1 MMQRQQRADSAGN
14 EVFGLFFIMRE
25 RGLVKPSFLRLD
37 AAPFHAEAIDLKPQ
51 LRHQVRIL
59 PPAHIM
65 IVCNSGAAAIVDMPL
80 FVPVIPAVVFVPAFD
95 LRCSRRR
102 AEEHAFPE

>member
-1 MMQRQQRADSAGN
+1 
-14 EVFGLFFIMRE
+14 MRE
-25 RGLVKPSFLRLD
+25 RGFVKLSLLRLD
-37 AAPFHAEAIDLKPQ
+37 AAPFHAETIDLKPQ
-51 LRHQVRIL
+51 LRHQVCIL

-65 IVCNSGAAAIVDMPL
+65 IVCNSGAAAIVDMPR
-80 FVPVIPAVVFVPAFD
+80 FVPVIPAVVFVPALN